1 MTKLK
6 YYAVANG
13 RSKGIFD
20 NWDSC
25 NESIKGFSG
34 ATYKSFSQQAL
45 DLAEE
50 YLKEN
55 GVEEI
60 IYNF

>member
-1 MTKLK
+1 MAKLK

-13 RSKGIFD
+13 RNTGIFN
-20 NWDSC
+20 NWEDC
-25 NESIKGFSG
+25 NDSIKGFSG
-34 ATYKSFSQQAL
+34 AMYKSFSQQAL
-45 DLAEE
+45 DLVEE
-50 YLKEN
+50 YLREN